1 MRVFNKSFG
10 LARLLSETEERDRV
24 QAILAEG
31 MRRYGE
37 PEISERGVVSAGVQ
51 AGPFWLEVQMSEVC
65 IA

>member
-10 LARLLSETEERDRV
+10 LAGFCPKTEERDKV

-51 AGPFWLEVQMSEVC
+51 AGPFWLEVQMSEVF